1 MQPSKFF
8 DRAAGTRFVRVLP
21 LVSCAAVLNACQDSV
36 APVTVDAPAV
46 MSAAVTPSASR
57 KIDNEYIVV
66 LDQSATDVTGR
77 ANALLKAH
85 GGTLNRTYTHALK
98 GFSAHMSP
106 QAAQALA
113 AAQGVAFVEQDQEYS
128 ATEVQGG
135 AIWGLDRIDQNAL
148 PLDGNYGY
156 SATGAGVSVYII
168 DSGIRSTHSD
178 FGGRAVGAF
187 SSIADGYGAEG
198 CHYHGTHVAGTV
210 GGSTVGVAKGATL
223 YSVRVLDCAGSG
235 TASGV
240 IAGIDWVTANRRNPA
255 VANMSIS
262 GGYSSAVN
270 SAVQNSI
277 NSGVTYA
284 VAAGNA
290 GADACNY
297 SPASVAS
304 ALTVGAT
311 TSSDIM
317 ASFSNN
323 GSCVD
328 LFAPGSTIYSAS
340 NTGDNSWTYAS
351 GTSMASPHVAGAA
364 ALYLQSN
371 PGAAPATVVQA
382 IVSNTT
388 SGALSGLVGSSPN
401 RMLRVNG
408 AGGTYTPPPSEPAP
422 TPPPPTSGTNQAPVA
437 SFNVSCSRNNC
448 SFTSTST
455 DDQGVYSA
463 SWTFGDGTSGSGGY
477 ATHTYSAKG
486 TYTVGLTVRD
496 AAGLTGTTYKS
507 VSIKNVR

>member
-36 APVTVDAPAV
+36 APITVEAPAA
-46 MSAAVTPSASR
+46 MSAAVSPSTSR

-66 LDQSATDVTGR
+66 LEQSATDVTGR
-77 ANALLKAH
+77 ANALLNAH
-85 GGTLNRTYTHALK
+85 GGKLNRTYSHALK
-98 GFSAHMSP
+98 GFSANMAP

-113 AAQGVAFVEQDQEYS
+113 AAHGVAFVEQDQEY
-128 ATEVQGG
+128 AVTEVQAG
-135 AIWGLDRIDQNAL
+135 AIWGLDRIDQSVL

-156 SATGAGVSVYII
+156 SGTGSGVSVYII
-168 DSGIRSTHSD
+168 DSGIRTSHSE
-178 FGGRAVGAF
+178 FGGRAFGAF
-187 SSIADGYGAEG
+187 SSIADGYGAQG

-210 GGSTVGVAKGATL
+210 GGSTVGVAKGVTL

-235 TASGV
+235 TASSI

-262 GGYSSAVN
+262 GGYSQAVN
-270 SAVQNSI
+270 DAVQNSI
-277 NSGVTYA
+277 NSGVTYV

-290 GADACNY
+290 AADACGY
-297 SPASVAS
+297 TPASVAS

-311 TSSDIM
+311 TSADVQ

-328 LFAPGSTIYSAS
+328 LFAPGSTIYSAW
-340 NTGDNSWTYAS
+340 NTNDYSLGYAN
-351 GTSMASPHVAGAA
+351 GTSMAAPHVAGAA
-364 ALYLQSN
+364 ALFLQSN

-408 AGGTYTPPPSEPAP
+408 TGGSYTPPPTQPA
-422 TPPPPTSGTNQAPVA
+422 PPPPPPPSGTNQAPVA
-437 SFNVSCSRNNC
+437 SFNVNCSRNNC

-455 DDQGVYSA
+455 DDSGVVNVA
-463 SWTFGDGTSGSGGY
+463 WTFGDGTSGTGGY
-477 ATHTYSAKG
+477 VTHTYSARG
-486 TYTVGLTVRD
+486 TYMVGLTVRD

-507 VSIKNVR
+507 VNIKNAR